1 MPDRPRR
8 LMFRALLLWGV
19 ASWVPGSAVASAL
32 ADYEQKPRVVM
43 YATSWCPYCQQAR
56 NYFRQRS
63 IPYVEHDIEKDAAAR
78 RDYQAFGGRGVPV
91 IFVDKRRM
99 NGFSV
104 SGFEKIYR

>member
-1 MPDRPRR
+1 MTDRARR
-8 LMFRALLLWGV
+8 RMFLSLLAGW
-19 ASWVPGSAVASAL
+19 ASFPAAAAGL
-32 ADYEQKPRVVM
+32 ADYNERRVVM

-56 NYFRQRS
+56 NYFRQQG

-78 RDYQAFGGRGVPV
+78 RDYRAFGGRGVPV

-99 NGFSV
+99 NGFSI